1 LLLPRIDH
9 CYRISLP
16 AASFGFIHFFALA
29 FSLHLVVRGKVDEL
43 VIGKFLPQLA
53 DRLA

>member
-1 LLLPRIDH
+1 MPL
-9 CYRISLP
+9 
-16 AASFGFIHFFALA
+16 GFVHFLAFA

-43 VIGKFLPQLA
+43 VIGKFLPQLT